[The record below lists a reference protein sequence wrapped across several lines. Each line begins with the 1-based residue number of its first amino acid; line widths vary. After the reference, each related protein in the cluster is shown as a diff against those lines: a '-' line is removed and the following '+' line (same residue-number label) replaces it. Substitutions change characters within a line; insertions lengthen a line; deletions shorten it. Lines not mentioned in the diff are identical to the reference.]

1 MILLTDDQI
10 YVNGDYVP
18 VDEWVNAAQQVERAV
33 EQIDQW
39 LVEWWAVIEYAK
51 L

>member
-1 MILLTDDQI
+1 MILLVDGGVLI
-10 YVNGDYVP
+10 NGEYVP
-18 VDEWVNAAQQVERAV
+18 THEWVNAAQQVERVV
-33 EQIDQW
+33 EEIDQW